1 LNPNYAGL
9 KYNSK
14 LSWKSASGNREY
26 CSSIWVVLL
35 ILEVKGDVNRNL
47 GGNMAPLNTDP
58 AFEQFQSVPDI
69 RGIIQYRT
77 GCLNFEHE
85 IYAGNV
91 TGDGKVDLFVWLA
104 SQYAVGQ

>member
-1 LNPNYAGL
+1 
-9 KYNSK
+9 
-14 LSWKSASGNREY
+14 
-26 CSSIWVVLL
+26 
-35 ILEVKGDVNRNL
+35 
-47 GGNMAPLNTDP
+47 MAPLNTDP

-104 SQYAVGQ
+104 SQYAVGQKLQYPENVHGLVCIEMRVDFIGIFLTDLIIGKGVGD